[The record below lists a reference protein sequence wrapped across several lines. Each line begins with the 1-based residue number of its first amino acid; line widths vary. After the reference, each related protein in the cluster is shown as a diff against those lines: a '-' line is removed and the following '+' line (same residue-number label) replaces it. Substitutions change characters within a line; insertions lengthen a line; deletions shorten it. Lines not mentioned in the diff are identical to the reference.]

1 MQQPGCHLMEVWE
14 TDADKLLSVSPEDA
28 SNRFELQHGRMRS
41 DKKILPMGMGTPR
54 ERSPKDVVKP
64 PPRGLS
70 GQFIK

>member
-1 MQQPGCHLMEVWE
+1 MKVWE
-14 TDADKLLSVSPEDA
+14 TDADKLLSVSTEDA

-41 DKKILPMGMGTPR
+41 DKKLLPTGMGTPR
-54 ERSPKDVVKP
+54 ERSPKDVVKS